1 MSENKTTTHT
11 LPEARGINLHLFVP
25 NAYQDPK
32 PGSKPGEPA
41 YKAEMAFSAEDRDT
55 IEELMA
61 DAMAAE
67 FGKAA
72 GDAFFNRDAG
82 YFSPFLDGDELAGA
96 RAAKG
101 KEGDAYKGKFILRM
115 NTIYNHAGVKIAE
128 GGSGGIAVYGPDAER
143 IEVARQS
150 EVFNGSYGIVAVTFK
165 ARESTDDVIENG
177 RKRQVTS
184 RTIKTYLKAYQ
195 MTRGEEADRLTSA
208 QANPFKPLQRAGAAG
223 ADGGRRRR
231 G

>member
-1 MSENKTTTHT
+1 M
-11 LPEARGINLHLFVP
+11 
-25 NAYQDPK
+25 
-32 PGSKPGEPA
+32 
-41 YKAEMAFSAEDRDT
+41 
-55 IEELMA
+55 
-61 DAMAAE
+61 
-67 FGKAA
+67 
-72 GDAFFNRDAG
+72 
-82 YFSPFLDGDELAGA
+82 
-96 RAAKG
+96 
-101 KEGDAYKGKFILRM
+101 
-115 NTIYNHAGVKIAE
+115 
-128 GGSGGIAVYGPDAER
+128 
-143 IEVARQS
+143 
-150 EVFNGSYGIVAVTFK
+150 AVTFK